1 MAIEDSIVLA
11 EEITRGE
18 TIEAAFTA
26 FQARRYERCRYIVES
41 SVAICRS
48 QLGTGP
54 KVEQAAATKAMFE
67 RVAQPI

>member
-1 MAIEDSIVLA
+1 MLA
-11 EEITRGE
+11 EEITRGQSVE
-18 TIEAAFTA
+18 SAFAA
-26 FQARRYERCRYIVES
+26 FQARRYDRCRYIVES